1 MVIYPYGIN
10 NLVAGIEPKEDEYQR
25 HGYQAPQ
32 SSQRLRRIALG
43 R

>member
-10 NLVAGIEPKEDEYQR
+10 DLVPRVKPEEDKHQGQ
-25 HGYQAPQ
+25 GYQAPQ

-43 R
+43 

>member
-1 MVIYPYGIN
+1 MVIDPNGIN
-10 NLVAGIEPKEDEYQR
+10 DLVSCIQPEEDKNQR
-25 HGYQAPQ
+25 QGYQAPQ